1 MKKKL
6 LSILLIGIFVIGLTG
21 CGSETTKKDST
32 KSDNSSTKNIT
43 EQDKNIKNIKEFLKE
58 INNKDFDKAVTLLDK
73 EGINELLKI
82 SLPSDEFSKS
92 LNHTLNRKD
101 SEIKYDT
108 ESIEKIS
115 KEELLDKISKMNEKE
130 ILKNRKD
137 IIDLFDD
144 YDLYIVKCDF
154 FNEGEKISMHDLVF
168 VNDSKLGGT
177 VFIDGLISYYYGAVY
192 NRPNS

>member
-6 LSILLIGIFVIGLTG
+6 LSILLIGIFAIGLTG
-21 CGSETTKKDST
+21 CGSEYSKKDSN

>member
-1 MKKKL
+1 MIKPKDGAD
-6 LSILLIGIFVIGLTG
+6 SIGLECLT
-21 CGSETTKKDST
+21 
-32 KSDNSSTKNIT
+32 
-43 EQDKNIKNIKEFLKE
+43 
-58 INNKDFDKAVTLLDK
+58 
-73 EGINELLKI
+73 
-82 SLPSDEFSKS
+82 
-92 LNHTLNRKD
+92 
-101 SEIKYDT
+101 
-108 ESIEKIS
+108 

-144 YDLYIVKCDF
+144 YDLYIVKCDSF
-154 FNEGEKISMHDLVF
+154 YEDEKISMYDLVF

>member
-6 LSILLIGIFVIGLTG
+6 LSILLIGIFAIGLTG
-21 CGSETTKKDST
+21 CGSEYSKKDSN
-32 KSDNSSTKNIT
+32 KPDNSSTKNIT

>member
-6 LSILLIGIFVIGLTG
+6 LSILLIGIFAIGLTG
-21 CGSETTKKDST
+21 CGNEYSKKDSN
-32 KSDNSSTKNIT
+32 KPDNSSTKNIT

-58 INNKDFDKAVTLLDK
+58 INSKDFDKAVTLLDK

-108 ESIEKIS
+108 KSIEKIS

-154 FNEGEKISMHDLVF
+154 FNEGEKINMYDLVF